1 MFIKVEVDNFEQFE
15 KDLQRVHELEKE
27 LKDLL
32 SRMGWN
38 LCLKMK
44 IDGEEKQPAEK
55 ADCVEWL
62 GMEKENIVCKIRK
75 VNVEKI
81 ICIEIVSGN
90 GTNENPIRASKIYYT
105 IDGILIGEILK

>member
-44 IDGEEKQPAEK
+44 IDGEEKKPAEK
-55 ADCVEWL
+55 
-62 GMEKENIVCKIRK
+62 
-75 VNVEKI
+75 
-81 ICIEIVSGN
+81 S
-90 GTNENPIRASKIYYT
+90 
-105 IDGILIGEILK
+105 

>member
-38 LCLKMK
+38 LRLKMK
-44 IDGEEKQPAEK
+44 IDGEEKKPAEK
-55 ADCVEWL
+55 
-62 GMEKENIVCKIRK
+62 
-75 VNVEKI
+75 
-81 ICIEIVSGN
+81 S
-90 GTNENPIRASKIYYT
+90 
-105 IDGILIGEILK
+105 

>member
-55 ADCVEWL
+55 ADCRGVI
-62 GMEKENIVCKIRK
+62 GYGKRK
-75 VNVEKI
+75 YCLQN
-81 ICIEIVSGN
+81 
-90 GTNENPIRASKIYYT
+90 
-105 IDGILIGEILK
+105 